1 MTGVACDPGRC
12 RPVERLRRG
21 SRSFFGSGSDSRID
35 FLWDSVVPS
44 PSGSRARRGEDVSED
59 EARRAAEEARRRAEE
74 EARRRAEE
82 ERLRKISESEH
93 PDATRSMV
101 CPHGNIVGK
110 CSLCK

>member
-1 MTGVACDPGRC
+1 
-12 RPVERLRRG
+12 
-21 SRSFFGSGSDSRID
+21 
-35 FLWDSVVPS
+35 
-44 PSGSRARRGEDVSED
+44 VSED

-82 ERLRKISESEH
+82 ERLRKISESER
-93 PDATRSMV
+93 DATRSMV